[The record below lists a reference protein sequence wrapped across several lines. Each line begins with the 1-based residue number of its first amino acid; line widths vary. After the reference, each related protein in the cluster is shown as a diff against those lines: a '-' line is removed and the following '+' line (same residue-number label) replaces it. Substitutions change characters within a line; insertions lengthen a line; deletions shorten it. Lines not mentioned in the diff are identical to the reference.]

1 MENFNITGD
10 GRYLQMMGKIVDLHT
25 NFSTD
30 IDSPNPIFVCEM
42 YKNQFTLAHREG
54 LFESTD
60 LFKKMK
66 ELLYPMMGQ
75 NTSYIMEYEVRYGSK
90 LIFESEDKLRTEQ
103 LISESWE
110 FVKSKIYDQTIV
122 IEGVWDDLKSGAT
135 NLANKVGS
143 AASSAWDA
151 TKSAASSAW
160 DATKSAAS
168 SAWDATKSAGSKVL
182 DAAKQAAS
190 WVINK
195 GLPWFFQTLED
206 FLISPVGIGL
216 DIALTSIGVGKVATG
231 ILWGAILAWKVYLLA
246 SGKSDASSLMTYLDL
261 AICAVGIG
269 FSGAAKGLRV
279 AVKAAGKNIAKLGA
293 KVLQP
298 IFGVLSKGA
307 GGLLKI
313 MIKPLEWIASIFG
326 PKASALITTFKTKIS
341 GIFESMNAAITKA
354 AGSQAPSLTSTV
366 SKGIRQ
372 DIINPAAAAIA
383 GKGPVSLGKAA
394 LKGTTA
400 AAAFYGGEKL
410 LHKGMETYGDEVKQG
425 INKVKG
431 AFGMSTEPEK
441 VDLGL
446 DKAQYDFETSL

>member
-42 YKNQFTLAHREG
+42 YKNQFTLAHKEG

-90 LIFESEDKLRTEQ
+90 LIFESEDKLRIEQ
-103 LISESWE
+103 LISESWD

-122 IEGVWDDLKSGAT
+122 IEGWYEDAKANASKSWEKIKT
-135 NLANKVGS
+135 VGGK
-143 AASSAWDA
+143 A
-151 TKSAASSAW
+151 
-160 DATKSAAS
+160 
-168 SAWDATKSAGSKVL
+168 L
-182 DAAKQAAS
+182 DAAADATKQAAS

-195 GLPWFFQTLED
+195 GLPWFFQKLEE

-216 DIALTSIGVGKVATG
+216 DIALSAIGVGKVATG

-246 SGKSDASSLMTYLDL
+246 TGKSDASSLFTYLDL

-279 AVKAAGKNIAKLGA
+279 TVKAAGANIAKLGA

-313 MIKPLEWIASIFG
+313 MVKPLEWIASIFG
-326 PKASALITTFKTKIS
+326 KRATELVSVFKSRIS
-341 GIFESMNAAITKA
+341 GIFDSMSAAITKA
-354 AGSQAPSLTSTV
+354 AGSQAPSVTKTV
-366 SKGIRQ
+366 TRQ
-372 DIINPAAAAIA
+372 FRKDVTNPLRKAIA
-383 GKGPVSLGKAA
+383 GKGPVSIG
-394 LKGTTA
+394 TA
-400 AAAFYGGEKL
+400 AQKGAVAASAFYGGEKL
-410 LHKGMETYGDEVKQG
+410 LHKGMETYGAEVNQG

-431 AFGMSTEPEK
+431 TLGFNTEPEK
-441 VDLGL
+441 LDLSGA
-446 DKAQYDFETSL
+446 KFDFENSL